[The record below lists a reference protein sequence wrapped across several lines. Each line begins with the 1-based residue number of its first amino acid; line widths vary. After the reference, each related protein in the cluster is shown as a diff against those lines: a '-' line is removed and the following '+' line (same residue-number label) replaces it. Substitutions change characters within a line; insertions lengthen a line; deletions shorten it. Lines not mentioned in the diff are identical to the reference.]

1 MTIKI
6 DKVQTE
12 ELIYEYISELREKR
26 RKKLKENSIAMEET
40 WKKGEAGEL
49 NKGEAFA
56 LISRI
61 AGDFESFNQMDKKL
75 YSLSVTS
82 RNPKH
87 RRLAPAI
94 WEEIEENEDAIA
106 DLEDALER
114 IQEMPEN

>member
-26 RKKLKENSIAMEET
+26 RKKLKENSIALEET
-40 WKKGEAGEL
+40 WKKGKAGEL
-49 NKGEAFA
+49 NKEEAFA

-61 AGDFESFNQMDKKL
+61 ADYFESFNQMDKKL

-94 WEEIEENEDAIA
+94 G
-106 DLEDALER
+106 R
-114 IQEMPEN
+114 R

>member
-6 DKVQTE
+6 NKTETE
-12 ELIYEYISELREKR
+12 ELIYNYISELREKR
-26 RKKLKENSIAMEET
+26 RKKLKENSLALEEA

-49 NKGEAFA
+49 NKEEAFA

-61 AGDFESFNQMDKKL
+61 VDDFESFDQMDKKL
-75 YSLSVTS
+75 YGLSVTS

-94 WEEIEENEDAIA
+94 WEEIEENENAIEE
-106 DLEDALER
+106 LEDALER